1 MAIVEK
7 EFFEPDEV
15 PTATQLN
22 APYDALAV
30 ASAAID
36 ETNEGAGWLTFKHL
50 DSPSTLNPIN
60 KLFCYEHIGSVAR
73 TYNNEAYESVK
84 SPAPASAP
92 CEVALA
98 YFPLENEI
106 IRIHISGL
114 VGQNT
119 VEDDYDFVGA
129 DLGRPNYYA
138 FRINITFSDSGGPD
152 QALIAGYWGYSF
164 TTNGLNRYFT
174 TSTQNGPEINWQTFQ
189 ASTIV
194 KYTGTTGVRQYKKA
208 TLEVALFDG
217 TNTLSITRHQIQV
230 IRAKR

>member
-1 MAIVEK
+1 MPIVEK

-15 PTATQLN
+15 PTAAQLN
-22 APYDALAV
+22 APYDELAV

-36 ETNEGAGWLTFKHL
+36 EKNEGAGWLTFKHL

-60 KLFCYEHIGSVAR
+60 KLFCYEHTGSTPR
-73 TYNNEAYESVK
+73 TYQNEAYEPVK
-84 SPAPASAP
+84 TPTGTP
-92 CEVALA
+92 CQVALN

-119 VEDDYDFVGA
+119 VNADYDNTSPDV
-129 DLGRPNYYA
+129 GRPNYYA
-138 FRINITFSDSGGPD
+138 FRIELAYSDNGGANQYIYP
-152 QALIAGYWGYSF
+152 GYWGYSF
-164 TTNGLNRYFT
+164 TTNGLNRYET
-174 TSTQNGPEINWQTFQ
+174 VALSIGPTINWQTFQ

-194 KYTGTTGVRQYKKA
+194 KYTGTTGVREYKSA

-217 TNTLSITRHQIQV
+217 SNILAITRHQIQV
-230 IRAKR
+230 VRAKR